1 MMAWR
6 RTVVP
11 ADASLIE
18 AINTI
23 NETATQIALVLDDS
37 GRLLGTLTDGDVRRA
52 VLRGVVNSRVDEIM
66 NRKPMTVPVESTREH
81 LLALMR
87 QYTYHHLPLVDNTGV
102 VVGLAS
108 LDELV
113 GVLPRSN
120 WVVLMAGGLG
130 KRLRPLTENC
140 PKPMLNVG
148 GRPIL
153 ETIVEGFAEQGY
165 RRFYFSVNFKA
176 EQIKDYFGDGSKW
189 GVEVRYLHETTE
201 LGTAGALSLLPEV
214 PREPMLVMNGDLLTK
229 LNIDSL
235 LKFHSEHGA
244 TATMAVRA
252 HEYQV
257 PFGVVHMDEFNIRSI
272 VEKPSHNYF
281 VNAGIYALSPE
292 VLDLIPKNQF
302 FDMPSLYQKLIER
315 ERVVKAFPMKEY
327 WLDIGRL
334 HDFERAQEDYRVEFS

>member
-1 MMAWR
+1 MMDWR
-6 RTVVP
+6 RTVV
-11 ADASLIE
+11 AANSELID

-23 NETATQIALVLDDS
+23 NETAIQIALVLDDA
-37 GRLLGTLTDGDVRRA
+37 GRLLGTLTDGDIRRA
-52 VLRGVVNSRVDEIM
+52 VLSKRVNSRVSEIM
-66 NRKPMTVPVESTREH
+66 NREPMTAPAQSSREH
-81 LLALMR
+81 LLAVMR
-87 QYTYHHLPLVDNTGV
+87 RHTYHHLPLVDDTGV

-113 GVLPRSN
+113 GVMPREN

-153 ETIVEGFAEQGY
+153 ETIVEAFAEQGY

-176 EQIKDYFGDGSKW
+176 EQIVDYFQDGSKW
-189 GVEVRYLHETTE
+189 GVEIRYLHETME
-201 LGTAGALSLLPEV
+201 LGTAGALSLLPER
-214 PREPMLVMNGDLLTK
+214 PRESMLVMNGDLLTK
-229 LNIDSL
+229 LDIDSL
-235 LKFHSEHGA
+235 LKFHAEHGA
-244 TATMAVRA
+244 AATMAVRA

-257 PFGVVHMDEFNIRSI
+257 PFGVVQMDEFNIRSI

-292 VLDLIPKNQF
+292 ALDFIPQNAF
-302 FDMPSLYQKLIER
+302 FDMPSLYQKLIEQ
-315 ERVVKAFPMKEY
+315 ERVVKAYPMKEY

>member
-1 MMAWR
+1 MMDWR
-6 RTVVP
+6 RTVVA
-11 ADASLIE
+11 ADADLID

-23 NETATQIALVLDDS
+23 NETAIQIALVLDDA
-37 GRLLGTLTDGDVRRA
+37 GRLLGTLTDGDIRRA
-52 VLRGVVNSRVDEIM
+52 VLNGRVNSRVREIM
-66 NRKPMTVPVESTREH
+66 NRHPMTASADATREH
-81 LLALMR
+81 LLAVMR
-87 QYTYHHLPLVDNTGV
+87 QHTYHHLPLIDATGL

-113 GVLPRSN
+113 GVMPREN

-153 ETIVEGFAEQGY
+153 ETIIEAFAEQGY
-165 RRFYFSVNFKA
+165 RRFYLSVNFKA
-176 EQIKDYFGDGSKW
+176 EQIMDHFQDGAKW
-189 GVEVRYLHETTE
+189 GVEIRYLHEDVE
-201 LGTAGALSLLPEV
+201 LGTAGALSLLPEL
-214 PREPMLVMNGDLLTK
+214 PKEPMLVMNGDLLTK
-229 LNIDSL
+229 LNIEAL
-235 LKFHSEHGA
+235 LKFHAAHGA
-244 TATMAVRA
+244 AATMAVRA

-272 VEKPSHNYF
+272 VEKPSHSYY
-281 VNAGIYALSPE
+281 VNAGIYALSPAALE
-292 VLDLIPKNQF
+292 FIPKNQF
-302 FDMPSLYQKLIER
+302 FDMPSLYQKLIEH
-315 ERVVKAFPMKEY
+315 ERVVKAYPMKEY